1 MIKVSNMSLNIEGN
15 DILKDISF
23 NVPRK
28 SLTIL
33 LGENG
38 SGKSMLL
45 KTINGL
51 YNKNYLGSILL
62 KGTDLKTIK
71 DKDRAAII
79 TYSSPD
85 FISTFDYTVH
95 NIVEMGSYVFLGER
109 NNVTNTNKE
118 KIREYMEI
126 MDIWKIRDKNIQ
138 HVSTGERM
146 RTFIARSFATESSI
160 ILLDEPTGSL
170 DIRHKSMLFGIIK
183 KMVQNGKTF
192 IISMHDLND
201 AINLESNVIVLSEGS
216 VIESGLG
223 TKVINEGLIKK
234 AYKVNS
240 KVSKAFTFFN

>member
-1 MIKVSNMSLNIEGN
+1 MIKVNNMSLNIGEN
-15 DILKDISF
+15 NILKDVSF
-23 NVPRK
+23 NVAEK

-45 KTINGL
+45 KTLNGF
-51 YNKNYLGSILL
+51 YNKNYSGSILL
-62 KGTDLKTIK
+62 KNIDLKTIK
-71 DKDRAAII
+71 DSERASII

-85 FISTFDYTVH
+85 FISTFDYSVH
-95 NIVEMGSYVFLGER
+95 NIVEMGLYVFLGER
-109 NNVTNTNKE
+109 TAVTNTNRE

-126 MDIWKIRDKNIQ
+126 MDIWKIRDKSIQ

-216 VIESGLG
+216 VIERGFG
-223 TKVINEGLIKK
+223 VDVINENLIKK

-240 KVSKAFTFFN
+240 KESKAFTFF